1 MNNIRLLP
9 VVIVVVGA
17 LFVLKTTGLVTQGHY
32 VLSGVAPVAAAGA
45 PAAPA
50 AAAPPGDVTAQQP
63 TLPDAAPLMA
73 DQAPTMAGAAPAA
86 DAGHGAPVDPLLV
99 AQAEPVLPED
109 DHSPS
114 TANSVAI
121 DNACAPRETG
131 EQQGGQLTVLP
142 GGCPPLGDALP
153 QMATPGGTVDM
164 AVGDTSLTGQ
174 VLLDRLSSRRAE
186 LEAFEQ
192 ELSVRA
198 SLVDAAERRVEER
211 ASTLEALE
219 AQIASLVDERKR
231 LEEEQFASI
240 VSMFQTMKPKDA
252 ATIFDDLEID
262 VLVRV
267 AKTMSP
273 RKLAPVLAEMK
284 TPRAQ
289 ELTVRLAAETSANPE
304 QIPSSDVA
312 ALPQIV
318 GQ

>member
-32 VLSGVAPVAAAGA
+32 VLSGVT
-45 PAAPA
+45 PA
-50 AAAPPGDVTAQQP
+50 AAAGGAAAPATPAPQDSPSVGQP
-63 TLPDAAPLMA
+63 TLSDAAPVMS
-73 DQAPTMAGAAPAA
+73 DQAPTLEGAVAPVSHDAPAA
-86 DAGHGAPVDPLLV
+86 DTTLV
-99 AQAEPVLPED
+99 AQLDPALPVGETTP
-109 DHSPS
+109 
-114 TANSVAI
+114 TAANSVAI
-121 DNACAPRETG
+121 DNACAPRPTG
-131 EQQGGQLTVLP
+131 EQQGGQLTIVP
-142 GGCPPLGDALP
+142 GGCPTPGDALP
-153 QMATPGGTVDM
+153 QLATPGGTVDM

-174 VLLDRLSSRRAE
+174 VLLDRLSARRAE

-198 SLVDAAERRVEER
+198 SLVDAAERRIEDR

-252 ATIFDDLEID
+252 ATIFDELEID

-267 AKTMSP
+267 AKLMSP
-273 RKLAPVLAEMK
+273 RRLAPVLAEMK

-289 ELTVRLAAETSANPE
+289 ELTVRLASETSANPE
-304 QIPSSDVA
+304 LIPSGDVA

>member
-32 VLSGVAPVAAAGA
+32 VLSGTTPVAAAGGGA

-50 AAAPPGDVTAQQP
+50 QQAPVTHSEP
-63 TLPDAAPLMA
+63 TLADAAPVMA
-73 DQAPTMAGAAPAA
+73 DQSPTMAGAAEAA
-86 DAGHGAPVDPLLV
+86 GGHDAGATAPVLV
-99 AQAEPVLPED
+99 AEGPAPAD
-109 DHSPS
+109 DHSPA
-114 TANSVAI
+114 TNTVAI

-131 EQQGGQLTVLP
+131 EQEGGQLVVLP
-142 GGCPPLGDALP
+142 GGCPSPGEALP
-153 QMATPGGTVDM
+153 QLATPTGSVDITGGE
-164 AVGDTSLTGQ
+164 TSLAGQ
-174 VLLDRLSSRRAE
+174 MLLERLAARRAE
-186 LEAFEQ
+186 LESFEQ

-198 SLVDAAERRVEER
+198 ALVDAAERRVEER
-211 ASTLEALE
+211 ASTLESLE
-219 AQIASLVDERKR
+219 AQIAALVDERKR

-252 ATIFDDLEID
+252 ALIFDDLEID

-267 AKTMSP
+267 AKLMSP

-289 ELTVRLAAETSANPE
+289 ELTVRLASETSGAPE
-304 QIPSSDVA
+304 QIPSADLAS
-312 ALPQIV
+312 LPQIV